1 MNKNQMLEVKTEQAH
16 NLKLNGNAATQGPRF
31 RMQVTL
37 ALLVIAGF
45 LFRLWLMQFRFAAA
59 YDEVNYLK
67 LGVSGYSG
75 GVSDVLHTY
84 WSPFLPFL
92 ISIFCTFFDD
102 YVLAGRMVSIL
113 AGALLAVPVYFL
125 GKRIFDGQVG
135 MVAAI
140 LVALFP
146 PLVFQGSHIYTESVT
161 MLLAACLLLC
171 ALQTVYDRAI
181 GYALVAGALGGCLY
195 LLHPQGIGFFI
206 VLLAW
211 LVLSCVIRFFAITR
225 KQAAFS
231 VLLLA
236 LGFVVVAS
244 PYLIY
249 LKGETGHWTLSAK
262 AAANWQ
268 FESYEGPDDVDPF
281 RSLNPEN
288 TTVPLDQIYHQGTF
302 LQTSEGGT
310 KSVSQVRIGAF
321 VVKYIKNVYELLKH
335 EIPGFLSTVPMVLF
349 SIGLLAGPWRLGQGR
364 KIIFLMSFIVFFW
377 FLVLPSFHIIERY
390 LTPLWPICALFIAS
404 GAAWVHSWLVDY
416 APLTRFCAKRKLNTG
431 KLAVLVIA
439 GGFLGLSF
447 LPELGRI
454 VARDPYTPDYWAA
467 PIGQKTAG
475 LWLQENVPGPKI
487 LMSRYQTVDIYAGN
501 FNIRESITIPDHDLE
516 RVLAYARHRGVRF
529 LVLSERYEED
539 IPRIAYLFDEQAQPK
554 GLERIYH
561 QADRAGLRTVIFRV
575 L

>member
-1 MNKNQMLEVKTEQAH
+1 MLEVKNQQSQS
-16 NLKLNGNAATQGPRF
+16 LKSNGKSAAQIRRLPVYVSLTF
-31 RMQVTL
+31 
-37 ALLVIAGF
+37 LVVGGF
-45 LFRLWLMQFRFAAA
+45 LFRFWLMQFRFAAA

-67 LGVSGYSG
+67 LGVSGYLG
-75 GVSDVLHTY
+75 GFSDVLHTY

-92 ISIFCTFFDD
+92 ISLFCNFFDN
-102 YVLAGRMVSIL
+102 YILAGRMVSML
-113 AGALLAVPVYFL
+113 AGALLAVPVNFL

-135 MVAAI
+135 MVSAMF
-140 LVALFP
+140 VAFFP

-161 MLLAACLLLC
+161 MLLAACLFLC
-171 ALQTVYDRAI
+171 ALKILYDKSI

-206 VLLAW
+206 VLLGW
-211 LVLSCVIRFFAITR
+211 LSLSCVVVFFAITR
-225 KQAAFS
+225 KQAALS
-231 VLLLA
+231 ALLLI

-244 PYLIY
+244 PYLLY

-268 FESYEGPDDVDPF
+268 FEAYEGPDDVDPF

-302 LQTSEGGT
+302 LQASEAGT
-310 KSVSQVRIGAF
+310 KSVSQVRIGSF
-321 VVKYIKNVYELLKH
+321 IVKYIKNVYELLKQ

-349 SIGLLAGPWRLGQGR
+349 SIGLLAGPWRPGQGR
-364 KIIFLMSFIVFFW
+364 KIIFLMSFVAFFW

-404 GAAWVHSWLVDY
+404 GAIWIYSWLASY
-416 APLTRFCAKRKLNTG
+416 PPLTRFCRNKILSPRS
-431 KLAVLVIA
+431 LALALVVA
-439 GGFLGLSF
+439 AFLGFSF

-454 VARDPYTPDYWAA
+454 LARDPYTTDYWAA
-467 PIGQKTAG
+467 PVGQKRAG
-475 LWLQENVPGPKI
+475 LWLQENVPGEKV

-501 FNIRESITIPDHDLE
+501 FNIRESITIPDHDLN
-516 RVLAYARHRGVRF
+516 RVLAYARHRGARF
-529 LVLSERYEED
+529 LVLSERYKDD
-539 IPRIAYLFDEQAQPK
+539 IPRIAHLFDEDAK
-554 GLERIYH
+554 AEGIERIYH
-561 QADRAGLRTVIFRV
+561 HADRSGLRTVIFRV